1 MQLSPQLDNC
11 LSISGRGEVHE
22 EMAGPIACLP
32 CQPLFLTKARVTLI
46 LLLGDLL
53 PFFLLNAMMH
63 KFSYVFKKEN
73 WQPKQQDTTEYRGN
87 YKVIPPQK

>member
-1 MQLSPQLDNC
+1 MEKWRGQLHVCLASPSSSGLATPL
-11 LSISGRGEVHE
+11 LSAFRHF
-22 EMAGPIACLP
+22 P
-32 CQPLFLTKARVTLI
+32 FLTKARVTLI